1 MELGEKLRSARQE
14 AGLSQRQLCGDI
26 ITRNMLSQIE
36 HGTARPSMDT
46 LRALALRLEKPVSFF
61 LEEDAAISPNKALME
76 QARKADPAQG
86 WKILKEFQHP
96 DPVLEWEWKYRSCLA
111 GLETAKQALEE
122 GKHLYARQLL
132 EEAAEFDHGIPELE
146 RRRLLLLAK
155 IPGTDL
161 ADIIP
166 RLPSLDEELL
176 LRAEA
181 ALAGK
186 DSDRAMELLSAMD
199 DREDPRRNLLMG
211 QSQMEKKEYAAA
223 AECLEKAQNAYP
235 QPCLPLLEICFRELG
250 DYKKAYEYACKQR

>member
-36 HGTARPSMDT
+36 HGTAQPSMDT
-46 LRALALRLEKPVSFF
+46 LRALALRLGKPVSFF

-76 QARKADPAQG
+76 QARTADPAEA
-86 WKILKEFQHP
+86 WLVLKGFQHP
-96 DPVLEWEWKYRSCLA
+96 DPVLEWEWKCRSFLA
-111 GLETAKQALEE
+111 GLENAKLALEE

-132 EEAAEFDHGIPELE
+132 EEAAGFDHGIVELE
-146 RRRLLLLAK
+146 RKRLLLLAK

-161 ADIIP
+161 TDIIP

-181 ALAGK
+181 ALARK
-186 DSDRAMELLSAMD
+186 DPDRAMELLSAMD
-199 DREDPRRNLLMG
+199 DWETPRRNLLMG
-211 QSQMEKKEYAAA
+211 QSRMKKKEYTAAV
-223 AECLEKAQNAYP
+223 ECLEKAQSAYP
-235 QPCLPLLEICFRELG
+235 RTCLPLLEECFRELG